1 MILAE
6 GIKHMHAH
14 PFQCL
19 AAAEPSSVQNLPWVA
34 HAVVVVALIAGI
46 IMWLSGGKLMKPLFC
61 VLGAVAGGSIGFLLA
76 PTATASFFG
85 VPSPYVGLGM
95 GALIGLIAG
104 VSLFRFAVA
113 IATGLAF
120 AIAGLLIS
128 ATYMK
133 LTVGAHFPKPAGVAT
148 AAQLAP
154 TSPEPA
160 HTNAEAAKRAVMEGF
175 RPVAERVRLF
185 VSDNSGRLKDQW
197 EEQTEH
203 NKVVL
208 GVSTLGGALF
218 GFFISLF
225 APRRSTSLATALFGS
240 AIVLG
245 GSVWLL
251 RAFDAPGVKYLD
263 QGPMV
268 WLSVWIVAAILGL
281 AVQLRVGGSH
291 KAPPAAPA

>member
-1 MILAE
+1 MD
-6 GIKHMHAH
+6 AH
-14 PFQCL
+14 LFQSL

-34 HAVVVVALIAGI
+34 HALVGAALVAGV
-46 IMWLSGGKLMKPLFC
+46 IMWLSGGKLLKPIFC
-61 VLGAVAGGSIGFLLA
+61 ILGALAGGAVGFLVA
-76 PTATASFFG
+76 PSATSSVFG
-85 VPSPYVGLGM
+85 VPSPYVGLGI
-95 GALIGLIAG
+95 GAVIGLVAG

-128 ATYMK
+128 STYLN
-133 LTVGAHFPKPAGVAT
+133 LTVGLSSPKPVELPTSA
-148 AAQLAP
+148 LA

-160 HTNAEAAKRAVMEGF
+160 HSSAEAAKRAVMEGF
-175 RPVAERVRLF
+175 RPVAERVRMF
-185 VSDNSGRLKDQW
+185 VSENASRLKDTW
-197 EEQTEH
+197 SAQTEH

-208 GVSTLGGALF
+208 GVSTAGAALF

-251 RAFDAPGVKYLD
+251 RAFDAPGSKYLV

-268 WLSVWIVAAILGL
+268 WLGVWIVATVLGV
-281 AVQLRVGGSH
+281 AVQMRTGGSH
-291 KAPPAAPA
+291 KPAPAAPA